1 MKLSLF
7 TFFALFTF
15 GPFSFVVP
23 HFILNFQETTFDHVK
38 LAGFLGDGFG
48 TTLEMSKLNLI

>member
-15 GPFSFVVP
+15 GPFLFVVP
-23 HFILNFQETTFDHVK
+23 HFILNFQEITLDHVK
-38 LAGFLGDGFG
+38 AVGFLGDGFG
-48 TTLEMSKLNLI
+48 TTPEMSK